1 MEREVCQVQT
11 AETLLSI
18 IGERGKRGLPL
29 RRVYPLLYHPDLYL
43 RAYARLYAN
52 KGAMT
57 RGATRET
64 VDGMSRLK
72 IERLI
77 DELRHERFRWTPVR
91 RVHIPKNNGNC
102 ARSVCRRGPISCFKR

>member
-1 MEREVCQVQT
+1 VQN

-18 IGERGKRGLPL
+18 IRERGKRGLPL

-91 RVHIPKNNGNC
+91 RVHIPKKNGKL
-102 ARSVCRRGPISCFKR
+102 RPLGLPTVST